1 MKRYRNISHIASHDF
16 KLSPFTLF
24 TKSLLVLGI
33 ASLAVPVFHGCSRQ
47 CCSLDSDFTEASTKA
62 SVKLAVHNITEPGIR
77 SVDALVFNDD
87 ILQRIDCY
95 QHVEDIRNGTIQIGS
110 CNGEKIVFLCA
121 NSQWGKDAWRAAS
134 SINSLKEMNVDLE
147 DEDRLYPLM
156 SSCRQVETGSED
168 AEITLERLS
177 GIVRLRSVSCD
188 FSGKPYAGEK
198 ITDAKVYLTNVN
210 GSCSILQDDAE
221 RIERII
227 NYGGLI
233 PEDIHGF
240 RDSSL
245 IISHIGA
252 ITTETAYPET
262 ELVCYPNTVPEE
274 TAGAP
279 FTRLVIEGKIQGETW
294 YWPININRG
303 CSNSHEGIQGNTIY
317 TYDIV
322 IRRKGT
328 QDPDNPI
335 TPEAAE
341 TTFETERWSEK
352 EEYHVAF

>member
-1 MKRYRNISHIASHDF
+1 MKKYRNISHIASHDF

-24 TKSLLVLGI
+24 TKSLLILGI

-121 NSQWGKDAWRAAS
+121 NSQWDKDDWRES
-134 SINSLKEMNVDLE
+134 RSFHSLNDRKAELE
-147 DEDRLYPLM
+147 NEDRAYPLM
-156 SSCRQVETGSED
+156 SSFIHVEAGSNV
-168 AEITLERLS
+168 AETRLERLS
-177 GIVRLRSVSCD
+177 SIVRLRSVSCD

-198 ITDAKVYLTNVN
+198 VTDAKVYLTNVN
-210 GSCSILQDDAE
+210 GSCSILQADAC

-233 PEDIHGF
+233 PDDIHAF

-245 IISHIGA
+245 IISHLGTIS
-252 ITTETAYPET
+252 TETAYPET
-262 ELVCYPNTVPEE
+262 ELLCYPNTVTEE
-274 TAGAP
+274 IAGAP

-335 TPEAAE
+335 TPETAE